1 MLKKFISESFF
12 NPVLHILP
20 IIIFIVVDDI
30 WGVEIAWLVSAIPAL
45 AISAYVFIFY
55 KSIFRWNVISSTVF
69 LAVASIVTLS
79 GNIDWLESIK
89 PIIGELSALIFFLVL
104 IVFKKPIK
112 RIVRTLS
119 NGARVSMKNNLNEL
133 VRINIIFSVIL
144 SIFIMGYVWTMFNNA
159 DDYQNFKNFLY
170 QFYAWMMILAVL
182 YEMIRV
188 FAIRGQLLK
197 EDWLPIVNAN
207 GKEIGSVNYQIS
219 IWNEENK
226 YTHPVVRLIVID
238 ENKLFL
244 QQHNSKSEFYSTRWD
259 NALSG
264 HLKLGEKIPDCI
276 NRIAGEVYE
285 TEIHNPVFLGNYQ
298 LENHCEIQYV
308 HLFLSCKI
316 HEPKPNPAFV
326 DRVKWWTLPQIQEEI
341 NSGIFTDNFIKEY
354 QMLERSG
361 LIGSG
366 SCACECKLREEL
378 MGN

>member
-20 IIIFIVVDDI
+20 IILFIVIDDVR
-30 WGVEIAWLVSAIPAL
+30 GVETAWLVSAVPAI

-55 KSIFRWNVISSTVF
+55 KSIFKWNVISN
-69 LAVASIVTLS
+69 AVYVVIGLIVTISPDIAFL
-79 GNIDWLESIK
+79 K
-89 PIIGELSALIFFLVL
+89 PFNHIIGEFTALMFFLIL
-104 IVFKKPIK
+104 IVFRKSIKKI
-112 RIVRTLS
+112 IEALS
-119 NGARVSMKNNLNEL
+119 NGAMVSMKNNLNEL
-133 VRINIIFSVIL
+133 VRINIIFSAIL
-144 SIFIMGYVWTMFNNA
+144 IIFISGSLWSQFNNA
-159 DDYQNFKNFLY
+159 GENLAFRNFLF
-170 QFYAWMMILAVL
+170 QFYAAMMILAVV
-182 YEMIRV
+182 YEVIRV

-197 EDWLPIVNAN
+197 EDWLPIVNAQ
-207 GKEIGSVNYQIS
+207 GREIGSVNYQLS

-226 YTHPVVRLIVID
+226 YTHPVVRVMVVD

-264 HLKLGEKIPDCI
+264 HLKLGEKIPDCL
-276 NRIAGEVYE
+276 NRIAKEVYD

-316 HEPKPNPAFV
+316 QNPKPNQALV
-326 DRVKWWTLPQIQEEI
+326 DRVKWWTIPQIQQDF
-341 NSGIFTDNFIKEY
+341 NSGIFTDNFIKEF

-361 LIGSG
+361 LIGAG
-366 SCACECKLREEL
+366 NCVCECKLREEL
-378 MGN
+378 LGN

>member
-20 IIIFIVVDDI
+20 IIIFIVIDDI
-30 WGVEIAWLVSAIPAL
+30 KGVEKAWILSGLPAI

-55 KSIFRWNVISSTVF
+55 KSIFKWNVISTTVY
-69 LAVASIVTLS
+69 LAIGVFVSISADIHLLQPFQYV
-79 GNIDWLESIK
+79 
-89 PIIGELSALIFFLVL
+89 IGETTALVFFLLLIFFR
-104 IVFKKPIK
+104 KPIEK
-112 RIVRTLS
+112 FVRMLS
-119 NGARVSMKNNLNEL
+119 NGSMVSMKNNLNEL
-133 VRINIIFSVIL
+133 VRINIIFSAIL
-144 SIFIMGYVWTMFNNA
+144 VIFIAGNLWSQFNKAGENP
-159 DDYQNFKNFLY
+159 DLRNFLY
-170 QFYAWMMILAVL
+170 QFYAVMMVLAVV
-182 YEMIRV
+182 YEVIRV

-197 EDWLPIVNAN
+197 EDWLPIVNAQ
-207 GKEIGSVNYQIS
+207 GREIGSVNYQIS

-226 YTHPVVRLIVID
+226 YTHPVVRVIVVD

-244 QQHNSKSEFYSTRWD
+244 QQHNARSEFYSTRWD

-264 HLKLGEKIPDCI
+264 HLKLGEKIPECL
-276 NRIAGEVYE
+276 NRIAKEVYD

-316 HEPKPNPAFV
+316 HNPKPNPALV
-326 DRVKWWTLPQIQEEI
+326 DRVKWWTIPQIQQEI
-341 NSGIFTDNFIKEY
+341 KSGIFTDNFIREF

-366 SCACECKLREEL
+366 SCVCECKLREEL
-378 MGN
+378 KGN